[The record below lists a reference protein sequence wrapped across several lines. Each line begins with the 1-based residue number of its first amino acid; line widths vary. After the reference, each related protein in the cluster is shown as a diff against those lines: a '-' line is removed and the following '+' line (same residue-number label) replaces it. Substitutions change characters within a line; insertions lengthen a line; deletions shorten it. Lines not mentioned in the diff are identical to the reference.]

1 MPEGVSRSSAGSTS
15 KASGD
20 LEADRPRLTGRDV
33 VIGIRGGPIALVE
46 EVLEIE
52 LRLPGRIDRRKYP
65 GVETHEARQVYGIV
79 RRGERI
85 REVDD
90 FERSGPDWSKL
101 ILVPPRELVK
111 RNELN
116 AIAREDGRRRGA

>member
-1 MPEGVSRSSAGSTS
+1 MPRVFSEATGGRS
-15 KASGD
+15 KASDGF
-20 LEADRPRLTGRDV
+20 EADRPRLTGRDV

-65 GVETHEARQVYGIV
+65 GVETHEARQVYGVV

-90 FERSGPDWSKL
+90 AEGCGPNRREL
-101 ILVPPRELVK
+101 ILVPPRELMK
-111 RNELN
+111 RDELN
-116 AIAREDGRRRGA
+116 AVAREDGRRRGA